1 MVLQLQK
8 YFPYYHFINPID
20 QNNTIACLWPV
31 VTVSGSNVF
40 CCMNENKLWTLSK
53 NSNLSTYVY
62 TLINFQSLTTLRNR
76 ENNPRGPSAF
86 ILSKSCNVQGGRV
99 GRGRGWR
106 DWPYKINRFR
116 KAKDIH
122 KSRLS
127 FYQCWKLL
135 WCGCQNNLW
144 TCLST
149 QVVRSVLIV
158 ECWYQVCLIDA
169 TKSWTSNSFS
179 CPHQP

>member
-1 MVLQLQK
+1 MQCRYKHRYYLHRYLNIPEVTWLRTPSPCPTVRRAAPAAAAALRARRRTRTPSSRRWRRKWQKPLTRSAMVLQLQK

-76 ENNPRGPSAF
+76 ENNPRGLSAF
-86 ILSKSCNVQGGRV
+86 ILSKSCNVQGGK
-99 GRGRGWR
+99 GAG
-106 DWPYKINRFR
+106 
-116 KAKDIH
+116 
-122 KSRLS
+122 
-127 FYQCWKLL
+127 
-135 WCGCQNNLW
+135 
-144 TCLST
+144 
-149 QVVRSVLIV
+149 V
-158 ECWYQVCLIDA
+158 ERPAL
-169 TKSWTSNSFS
+169 
-179 CPHQP
+179 